1 MKLFYGIVALLSVM
15 LAFVCLFIVRK
26 KNLYLSLLFV
36 SVAVCNTGYFMLSVS
51 KTLPFA
57 IVSND
62 IAYSG
67 SVFLPFLMLMMIF
80 SLCGIKISKKSA
92 AVFICIGVAVLFIA
106 VTPGILPIYYKSAVL
121 ETVNGAT
128 ALVKEYGPL
137 HFIYALYVA
146 LYFVGMICVILYS
159 IAKKTAVSLKYPVFL
174 LVVVLG
180 NIAIWVAEK
189 CMHVRFEFLSV
200 SYIMTEG
207 LLLLLYGIVED
218 YEKKNMQQPEE
229 PETLSIVEEFLQSAN
244 PREPLTDRER
254 EVLGYILENEKRK
267 IIAEKMCISENTVKT
282 HTTHIFEKL
291 GVSGR
296 AELFEMAHKDKTA
309 AMR

>member
-1 MKLFYGIVALLSVM
+1 MNLFYGIVAFISVL
-15 LAFVCLFIVRK
+15 LAFVCLFVVRK
-26 KNLYLSLLFV
+26 KNIYLSLLFV
-36 SVAVCNTGYFMLSVS
+36 SVAVCNAGYFFLSIS

-62 IAYSG
+62 IAYLG

-92 AVFICIGVAVLFIA
+92 AVFVCIGIAVLFIA
-106 VTPGILPIYYKSAVL
+106 VTPGILPIYYKSVEL
-121 ETVNGAT
+121 ETVNSMT
-128 ALVKEYGPL
+128 TLVKVYGPL

-159 IAKKTAVSLKYPVFL
+159 IVKKTAVSLKYPVFL

-189 CMHVRFEFLSV
+189 CMHVHFEFLSV
-200 SYIMTEG
+200 SYMMTEG
-207 LLLLLYGIVED
+207 LLLLLYCIVED
-218 YEKKNMQQPEE
+218 YEKKNVQPSKA
-229 PETLSIVEEFLQSAN
+229 PEKPSLLEEFLQNAN
-244 PREPLTDRER
+244 PREPLTERER

-267 IIAEKMCISENTVKT
+267 TIAEKMCISENTVKT
-282 HTTHIFEKL
+282 HTAHIFEKL
-291 GVSGR
+291 GVSNR
-296 AELFEMAHKDKTA
+296 VELFEMAHKE
-309 AMR
+309 

>member
-1 MKLFYGIVALLSVM
+1 
-15 LAFVCLFIVRK
+15 
-26 KNLYLSLLFV
+26 
-36 SVAVCNTGYFMLSVS
+36 
-51 KTLPFA
+51 
-57 IVSND
+57 
-62 IAYSG
+62 
-67 SVFLPFLMLMMIF
+67 MMIF
-80 SLCGIKISKKSA
+80 SLCGIKISQKSA

-189 CMHVRFEFLSV
+189 CIHVRFEFLSV

-291 GVSGR
+291 GISDR
-296 AELFEMAHKDKTA
+296 AELFEMANKE
-309 AMR
+309 

>member
-1 MKLFYGIVALLSVM
+1 MKLFYGIVVLLSVL

-51 KTLPFA
+51 KTLTFA

-62 IAYSG
+62 IAYLG

-146 LYFVGMICVILYS
+146 LFCGYDLRDSLFHCEKNGCFSQIPR
-159 IAKKTAVSLKYPVFL
+159 VSLGRGAGQYRY
-174 LVVVLG
+174 LG
-180 NIAIWVAEK
+180 
-189 CMHVRFEFLSV
+189 C
-200 SYIMTEG
+200 G
-207 LLLLLYGIVED
+207 
-218 YEKKNMQQPEE
+218 
-229 PETLSIVEEFLQSAN
+229 
-244 PREPLTDRER
+244 
-254 EVLGYILENEKRK
+254 
-267 IIAEKMCISENTVKT
+267 KMYSCA
-282 HTTHIFEKL
+282 F
-291 GVSGR
+291 
-296 AELFEMAHKDKTA
+296 
-309 AMR
+309 